1 MIAGFGIQFKY
12 CKQTID
18 VDNAN
23 FGAVAVERKMLQ
35 GKPNIISFKKCA
47 KCRSFGALF
56 ETRPKW
62 ADVDFRTTI
71 LQNGKDV
78 KSKLSQNDV

>member
-47 KCRSFGALF
+47 KCR
-56 ETRPKW
+56 
-62 ADVDFRTTI
+62 I
-71 LQNGKDV
+71 LISHTWTAGKLMFDRQIV
-78 KSKLSQNDV
+78 E

>member
-23 FGAVAVERKMLQ
+23 FGAVAVERKMTWTA
-35 GKPNIISFKKCA
+35 GKLMFDRQIV
-47 KCRSFGALF
+47 
-56 ETRPKW
+56 E
-62 ADVDFRTTI
+62 
-71 LQNGKDV
+71 
-78 KSKLSQNDV
+78 

>member
-35 GKPNIISFKKCA
+35 GKPNIISF
-47 KCRSFGALF
+47 
-56 ETRPKW
+56 
-62 ADVDFRTTI
+62 
-71 LQNGKDV
+71 
-78 KSKLSQNDV
+78 